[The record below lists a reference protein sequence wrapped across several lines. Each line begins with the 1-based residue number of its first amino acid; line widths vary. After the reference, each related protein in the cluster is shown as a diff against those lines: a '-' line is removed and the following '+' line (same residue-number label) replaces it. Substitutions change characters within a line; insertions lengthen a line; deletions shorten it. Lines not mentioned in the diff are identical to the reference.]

1 MKVVQLLGS
10 WRLWQCHMCRDTN
23 YLSCRSYSPNRIF
36 LASGSWRSEGL
47 FGWSFSI
54 AQYIRHLK
62 RPLARVLLCCLE
74 VRCLKVQPL
83 YCSAISAG
91 MWGERGCSD
100 DHPLHMPQQYR
111 LASVAAWFSSTGIAH
126 HSPLS
131 HSPLGH
137 LLTVSSR
144 PHPGILPQSL
154 HSSSQPLC
162 LLEDLPPCPAY
173 IWLQQRLSDSHSI

>member
-47 FGWSFSI
+47 FGWSFSV

-62 RPLARVLLCCLE
+62 RPLAGVLLCCLE

-100 DHPLHMPQQYR
+100 DSIPYTCLSSIALLPWLPGFPPQ
-111 LASVAAWFSSTGIAH
+111 A
-126 HSPLS
+126 
-131 HSPLGH
+131 
-137 LLTVSSR
+137 LLTTV
-144 PHPGILPQSL
+144 PSL
-154 HSSSQPLC
+154 IVPWAISSQSAA
-162 LLEDLPPCPAY
+162 DLILGFFHNPYTPAP
-173 IWLQQRLSDSHSI
+173 SHCAF